1 MCFLVKTQMG
11 ERMFWGVMGWGGIRR
26 KGDGWGEV
34 RRNGDG
40 WGEVRRDEAE
50 WGIMGWGRDQG
61 AFLSGRDS
69 GSIFCWPKRQMAERE
84 NEKGDVAP

>member
-1 MCFLVKTQMG
+1 MCFLVKTKMG
-11 ERMFWGVMGWGGIRR
+11 ERLLGGVRGWGGTGR
-26 KGDGWGEV
+26 KGEGGG
-34 RRNGDG
+34 RGG
-40 WGEVRRDEAE
+40 GDEAE
-50 WGIMGWGRDQG
+50 WGIGGWGRDQG

>member
-26 KGDGWGEV
+26 
-34 RRNGDG
+34 NGDV

>member
-11 ERMFWGVMGWGGIRR
+11 ERMFWGVTGWGGI
-26 KGDGWGEV
+26 

>member
-11 ERMFWGVMGWGGIRR
+11 ERMFWGVMGWGG
-26 KGDGWGEV
+26 V
-34 RRNGDG
+34 RRNGVG

>member
-26 KGDGWGEV
+26 
-34 RRNGDG
+34 NGDG

-50 WGIMGWGRDQG
+50 WGIMGGGRDQG